1 MSVSAGCGLAL
12 PDRGWPAYACLS
24 ASPGCWALHGQ
35 ALGLHCSDRAH
46 WPAHQPLVDTYA
58 LRHSGGD
65 DRRSRRSAGRHLA
78 APARCVWDADE
89 AALAAARRALSRR
102 ADRPRLAPL
111 ERRGPTIADVP
122 VEGGP
127 DVHLEGVHAYIQAV
141 RGEWSAHHATARR
154 LLAGLHA

>member
-12 PDRGWPAYACLS
+12 PDRGGPAHVYLS
-24 ASPGCWALHGQ
+24 ASPECWALHGQ
-35 ALGLHCSDRAH
+35 ALDLHCSDRARR
-46 WPAHQPLVDTYA
+46 PAHQPLVDAYA

-65 DRRSRRSAGRHLA
+65 DRRSR
-78 APARCVWDADE
+78 
-89 AALAAARRALSRR
+89 
-102 ADRPRLAPL
+102 LAPP

-122 VEGGP
+122 MEGGP

>member
-1 MSVSAGCGLAL
+1 MDA
-12 PDRGWPAYACLS
+12 
-24 ASPGCWALHGQ
+24 
-35 ALGLHCSDRAH
+35 
-46 WPAHQPLVDTYA
+46 YA

-65 DRRSRRSAGRHLA
+65 DRPVAPRRPSALCRGTPTIGVGRPPSAG
-78 APARCVWDADE
+78 APD
-89 AALAAARRALSRR
+89 L
-102 ADRPRLAPL
+102 RLAPL

-122 VEGGP
+122 MEGGP